1 MALIKNGEVALDEWV
16 RIADGET
23 LPPGRPAIVSLTRWL
38 DEKTALRGHN
48 APLGLH
54 LTAAD
59 DPGTIADDVP
69 RFGLI
74 AIDFPA
80 FTDGRGY
87 STARLLRER
96 LGFSG
101 ELRAVGNVLR
111 DQASLM
117 ARCGFDAFE
126 LGAQVSIDGWL
137 TALSEISVCYQPA
150 AEPPLNCVIHR
161 YRPSARS
168 FAIASLS
175 WLMRRVSPWALS
187 G

>member
-111 DQASLM
+111 DQFLFM
-117 ARCGFDAFE
+117 HRCGFDAFE
-126 LGAQVSIDGWL
+126 VAQADAAQWREAIGEFHVW
-137 TALSEISVCYQPA
+137 YQPTGDGRVAAPAMRQRAAA
-150 AEPPLNCVIHR
+150 AE
-161 YRPSARS
+161 
-168 FAIASLS
+168 
-175 WLMRRVSPWALS
+175 
-187 G
+187 